1 MEITHTLPILL
12 RLRQVIDTII
22 AAVRSHGYPHHGT
35 PWGLIPAVHPTIVS
49 RVWTRLTRADAAI
62 KSLMARFRAG
72 TLAPSTPRG
81 KLSKPRTRTPSALKP
96 LPSGFA
102 WLCPLV
108 PAKASIYG
116 NHLMLVLAEP
126 EMQELLAASSRAV
139 AILKPVCRML
149 GIDPRVLTPV
159 GRVSEAQPARAILP
173 RTDPADLAAPSTS
186 LHRLTSPKV
195 EPHPRL

>member
-1 MEITHTLPILL
+1 
-12 RLRQVIDTII
+12 VIHTII

-49 RVWTRLTRADAAI
+49 RVWTRLTRAEAAI

-72 TLAPSTPRG
+72 TLAPSKPRG
-81 KLSKPRTRTPSALKP
+81 KRANTRTRTPSDLKP

-108 PAKASIYG
+108 PNKASIYG

-126 EMQELLAASSRAV
+126 EMQDLIAASPRAV
-139 AILKPVCRML
+139 QILKPVCRML
-149 GIDPRVLTPV
+149 GIDPRVLTPKPILTPER
-159 GRVSEAQPARAILP
+159 GNPLDCPASPTTTAIP
-173 RTDPADLAAPSTS
+173 PESHESAPANLES
-186 LHRLTSPKV
+186 RL
-195 EPHPRL
+195 EPWQLRPA